1 MPWKI
6 AEKNPASSVTSHD
19 VTSDK
24 YCISIVNERLGKCNR
39 RKLRSQAYPWLR
51 RTDPDAPAIRICDRR
66 GYHLPPEP
74 CVF

>member
-24 YCISIVNERLGKCNR
+24 YYIFIVNERLGKCNW
-39 RKLRSQAYPWLR
+39 KNLRSQACPWIR
-51 RTDPDAPAIRICDRR
+51 QTDMLAEQEILALQRGAP
-66 GYHLPPEP
+66 G
-74 CVF
+74 